1 MSDKEY
7 AEIAI
12 GLPIARPF
20 HYRVPEELK
29 DKIEI
34 GKRVWVPFRNRLK
47 VGYVVGFI
55 EVPQVKKVQDISS
68 VIDESPIFDAHIL
81 ELTKWIADY
90 YHTSWGEAI
99 EAAIPGPL
107 RRGKTKV
114 KPRRPLREE
123 EYKPT
128 KKFKPTDQQEGALKP
143 ILKSLSEHKHDVYLL
158 HGITS
163 SGKTEVYLQS
173 IELALKLDMSAIVLV
188 PEISLTPQAVERF
201 ESRYGGLVAV
211 LHSKLL
217 ESERLMEWKRVKEGK
232 ARIVIGARS
241 AIFAPVKNLGLI
253 VVDEEH
259 ETTYKQKDAPRYNAV
274 DVAIMRAKL
283 TNAIVILGSA
293 TPSLESYYNAIT
305 KKYKLLKLTERI
317 KKRGLPK
324 VEIIDMRQELIDTK
338 EARILSRALESAI
351 AEILSR
357 GGQVMLFL
365 NRRGFS
371 TFINCKRCGYVV
383 RCKYCNVTLTYHF
396 DTKRLNCHY
405 CNYQVSPPEIC
416 PKCKTEY
423 IRYFGIGTQKVE
435 SEVARL
441 FPHASIGRMDTDATA
456 KRGSHKQ
463 ILTDFKKGKINILVG
478 TQMIAKGHDF
488 PKVML
493 VGVISADTAL
503 NLPDFRASERTFNLL
518 TQVAGRAGRG
528 VEPGRV
534 IIQTYTP
541 SHYAIEKSITHDYEG
556 FFDKEIIFRRELRYP
571 PFVHVVEI
579 NLRGRNEERVIKISH
594 ELAETLSAISEREPL
609 RADQEPIEV
618 VGPAPA
624 FISKMRG
631 QFRWS
636 ILLKGKDPKDICKL
650 IDESLKAV
658 EGRSAV
664 IITVDVDPLGL

>member
-1 MSDKEY
+1 MVKEY

-12 GLPIARPF
+12 GLPIAKPF

-29 DKIEI
+29 EKIEI
-34 GKRVWVPFRNRLK
+34 GKRVWVTFKNRPI
-47 VGYVVGFI
+47 VGYVLGFVDVPGVE
-55 EVPQVKKVQDISS
+55 EVKSISS
-68 VIDESPIFDAHIL
+68 VIDEAPLLDVHLL
-81 ELTKWIADY
+81 ELTKWMSDY
-90 YHTSWGEAI
+90 YYTSWGEAI

-107 RRGKTKV
+107 KRGKV
-114 KPRRPLREE
+114 KIRPKRPLEE
-123 EYKPT
+123 EPYEPT
-128 KKFKPTDQQEGALKP
+128 SKFKPTDQQEGALKS
-143 ILKSLSEHKHDVYLL
+143 ILKSLTEHRHDVYLL
-158 HGITS
+158 HGITG

-173 IELALKLDMSAIVLV
+173 IEAALKLGMTTIVLV

-201 ESRYGGLVAV
+201 KSRYGGLVAV

-217 ESERLMEWKRVKEGK
+217 ESERFMEWKRLKEGTAK
-232 ARIVIGARS
+232 IVIGVRS
-241 AIFAPVKNLGLI
+241 AIFAPVKDLGLI

-259 ETTYKQKDAPRYNAV
+259 EVTYKQEDVPRYNAR

-283 TNAIVILGSA
+283 SNATVILGSA
-293 TPSLESYYNAIT
+293 TPSVESYYSAIS
-305 KKYKLLKLTERI
+305 KAYKLLRLTERI
-317 KKRGLPK
+317 EKRGLPK
-324 VEIIDMRQELIDTK
+324 VQVVDMRQEMLDTRQVK
-338 EARILSRALESAI
+338 IFSRALEVAI
-351 AEILSR
+351 AQVLNR

-383 RCKYCNVTLTYHF
+383 QCKYCSVVLTYHF

-405 CNYQVSPPEIC
+405 CNYEIPPPQVC
-416 PKCKTEY
+416 PKCKSEY

-441 FPHASIGRMDTDATA
+441 FPQANIGRMDTDATT
-456 KRGSHKQ
+456 KRGSHKR
-463 ILTDFKKGKINILVG
+463 ILADFKNGKINILVG

-528 VEPGRV
+528 LEPGRV

-541 SHYAIEKSITHDYEG
+541 DHYAIEKSINHDYVG
-556 FFDKEIIFRRELRYP
+556 FFNEEINYRRELEYP
-571 PFVHVVEI
+571 PFVHLVGI
-579 NLRGRNEERVIKISH
+579 KLRGKNEERVIKISQ
-594 ELAETLSAISEREPL
+594 ELAGTLSAISKCEPL
-609 RADQEPIEV
+609 ATDHEPIEI

-631 QFRWS
+631 QFRWH
-636 ILLKGKDPKDICKL
+636 ILLKGKEPKNICRL
-650 IDESLKAV
+650 IDGALKQLR
-658 EGRSAV
+658 GRSAV
-664 IITVDVDPLGL
+664 TITVDVDPIGL